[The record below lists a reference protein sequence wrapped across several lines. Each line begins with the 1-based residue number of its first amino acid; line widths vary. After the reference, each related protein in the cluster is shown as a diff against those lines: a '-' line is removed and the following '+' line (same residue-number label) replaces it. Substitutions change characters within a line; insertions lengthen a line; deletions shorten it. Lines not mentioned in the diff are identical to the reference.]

1 MSFNRGQSERSEGS
15 EGWPAEN
22 PMGWVSLEARIMFL
36 RVQIFA
42 FGGRLDAV
50 PFPEG
55 SVPFETE
62 Y

>member
-1 MSFNRGQSERSEGS
+1 MSFNRGQSERS
-15 EGWPAEN
+15 AEN
-22 PMGWVSLEARIMFL
+22 PMGWVSLEVRMLFL

-55 SVPFETE
+55 FVPFKTE